1 MEWSSLVAGLLLFW
15 PACIVVFLIGF
26 SCIVF
31 ALVLVG
37 STAVLVAVFAY
48 GAYSI
53 LRDLGLLDSLFA
65 KLGKLTHYLSD
76 HVKDNVRKSFVF
88 ENHGTTKEEGPALFV
103 CHPHGLYGLTWF
115 IHFAS
120 GLSEWPFE
128 KRPVLAVHSIFFQIP
143 ILRELFI
150 HHTCIEAKEE
160 EIKRCL
166 KEGTSVALLVGGIE
180 ELLITQSE
188 TLNLILKKR
197 KGFVRIA
204 KEIGC
209 PLIPLISPNENSL
222 FSMLDNPVWNTIQS
236 ILHKTFKIVIPL
248 PSLTNLSSWCMLA
261 YKPFSTPLT
270 TYILTPVNPKGK
282 SQEDIHSEYI
292 NRIQTFSKQSGLSIE
307 FLG

>member
-15 PACIVVFLIGF
+15 PACIALFLIGF
-26 SCIVF
+26 CCIVF

-37 STAVLVAVFAY
+37 STALLVGVFIY
-48 GAYSI
+48 GVYSI
-53 LRDLGLLDSLFA
+53 LRDLGLLDTVFA
-65 KLGKLTHYLSD
+65 KVVKLTQYLSD
-76 HVKDNVRKSFVF
+76 HVKDNVNHSFVF
-88 ENHGTTKEEGPALFV
+88 ETQRKVKDKGPALFV

-115 IHFAS
+115 IHFAC

-143 ILRELFI
+143 ILRELFVQ
-150 HHTCIEAKEE
+150 HNCIEAKEE

-180 ELLITQSE
+180 ELLVTQSE
-188 TLNLILKKR
+188 TLKLILKKR

-204 KEIGC
+204 KETGC
-209 PLIPLISPNENSL
+209 SLIPLISPNENSL
-222 FSMLDNPVWNTIQS
+222 FSMLDNPVWNTIQGV
-236 ILHKTFKIVIPL
+236 LHKTFKVVIPL
-248 PSLTNLSSWCMLA
+248 PSLSNLGSWCMLA

-270 TYILTPVNPKGK
+270 TYILNPVNPKGK

-292 NRIQTFSKQSGLSIE
+292 ERLQTFSKQSGLAIE